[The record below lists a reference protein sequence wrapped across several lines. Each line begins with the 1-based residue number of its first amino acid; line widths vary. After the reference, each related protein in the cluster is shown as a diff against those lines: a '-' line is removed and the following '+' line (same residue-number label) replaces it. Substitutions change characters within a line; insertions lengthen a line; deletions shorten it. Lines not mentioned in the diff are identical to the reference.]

1 MPLQADHLVDRRRLK
16 RRLAAWRLVTVA
28 AIVAVV
34 VLALERVGVLG
45 RDYVARLDIEG
56 IITEDLERDEALAAI
71 ADDRRAKALIVRINS
86 PGGTVVG
93 GESLY
98 QRLRLVSEAKPVV
111 AVMGE
116 VATSAGYL
124 IALGTD
130 HIIGQQGTI
139 TGSIGVI
146 LQTAN
151 ITGLLDSLGIKT
163 EAIRSAPLKARPNP
177 LEEMSPEV
185 REAVERVVQ
194 DMYAMFV
201 GIVQERRD
209 LSEDQVRDVSDGR
222 IFTGRQAIENGLI
235 DGIGSEI
242 DARAWL
248 AEVHGI
254 DRGLATRELTD
265 DGTTLWVR
273 QRVASIFGKSLLS
286 ETLRLDGLVSV
297 WHPQAHTAAG
307 GPPAPF

>member
-28 AIVAVV
+28 AIIAVV
-34 VLALERVGVLG
+34 ILALERVGVLG

-56 IITEDLERDEALAAI
+56 IITEDFDRDEALAAI

-93 GESLY
+93 GEALY
-98 QRLRLVSEAKPVV
+98 RQLRLVSEAKPVV

-130 HIIGQQGTI
+130 HIIGRQGTI

-163 EAIRSAPLKARPNP
+163 EAIRSAPLKARPSP
-177 LEEMSPEV
+177 LEEMNPEV
-185 REAVERVVQ
+185 REAVERVVE

-201 GIVQERRD
+201 GIVQERRN
-209 LSEDQVRDVSDGR
+209 LSEEQVRNVSDGR

-248 AEVHGI
+248 ADVHGI
-254 DRGLATRELTD
+254 DQGLTTRELND
-265 DGTTLWVR
+265 DGTALWVQR
-273 QRVASIFGKSLLS
+273 RVASLFGKSLLS

-297 WHPQAHTAAG
+297 WHPQAHSAASG
-307 GPPAPF
+307 SPAPF

>member
-1 MPLQADHLVDRRRLK
+1 
-16 RRLAAWRLVTVA
+16 VTVA

-34 VLALERVGVLG
+34 ILALERVGVLG

-265 DGTTLWVR
+265 DGTALWVR

>member
-16 RRLAAWRLVTVA
+16 RRLAAWRLGTLA
-28 AIVAVV
+28 A
-34 VLALERVGVLG
+34 VLALIVLGLERVGVLG

-56 IITEDLERDEALAAI
+56 VITEDLERDEALERVAG
-71 ADDRRAKALIVRINS
+71 DRRAKALIVRINS

-93 GESLY
+93 GEALY
-98 QRLRLVSEAKPVV
+98 RRLRLVSEAKPVV

-116 VATSAGYL
+116 IATSAGYL
-124 IALGTD
+124 IALGSD
-130 HIIGQQGTI
+130 RIIGRQGTI

-151 ITGLLDSLGIKT
+151 ITGLLDTLGIKT
-163 EAIRSAPLKARPNP
+163 EAIRSAPLKARPSP

-194 DMYAMFV
+194 DMYGMFV
-201 GIVQERRD
+201 GIVQERRN
-209 LSEDQVRDVSDGR
+209 LSQEQVMEVSDGR

-235 DGIGSEI
+235 DAIGSES

-248 AEVHGI
+248 ADVHGV
-254 DRGLATRELTD
+254 DQDLAVRELEYD
-265 DGTTLWVR
+265 DASLWVR
-273 QRVASIFGKSLLS
+273 QRVASLFGKSLLS

-297 WHPQAHTAAG
+297 WHPQARSAANG
-307 GPPAPF
+307 SPAPF

>member
-34 VLALERVGVLG
+34 ILALDRVGVLG

-265 DGTTLWVR
+265 DGTALWVR

>member
-56 IITEDLERDEALAAI
+56 IITEDFQRDEALAAI
-71 ADDRRAKALIVRINS
+71 ADDSRAKALIVRINS

-93 GESLY
+93 GEALY
-98 QRLRLVSEAKPVV
+98 RRLRLVSEVKPVV

-124 IALGTD
+124 IALGSD
-130 HIIGQQGTI
+130 HIIGRQGTI

-151 ITGLLDSLGIKT
+151 ITGLLDGLGIKT
-163 EAIRSAPLKARPNP
+163 EAIRSAPLKARPSP
-177 LEEMSPEV
+177 LEEMNPEV

-201 GIVQERRD
+201 GIVQERRN
-209 LSEDQVRDVSDGR
+209 LSEEQVRAVSDGR

-235 DGIGSEI
+235 DGIGSER
-242 DARAWL
+242 DARVWL
-248 AEVHGI
+248 ADVHGV
-254 DRGLATRELTD
+254 DQGLAIRELKD
-265 DGTTLWVR
+265 DDTAPWVGR
-273 QRVASIFGKSLLS
+273 RIAGVFGKSLLS

-297 WHPQAHTAAG
+297 WHPQARSAAG
-307 GPPAPF
+307 GSPTPF

>member
-34 VLALERVGVLG
+34 VLAFERVGVLG

-98 QRLRLVSEAKPVV
+98 RRLRLISEAKPVV

-130 HIIGQQGTI
+130 HIIGRQGTI

-151 ITGLLDSLGIKT
+151 ITGLLDNLGIKT
-163 EAIRSAPLKARPNP
+163 EAIRSAPLKARPSP

-209 LSEDQVRDVSDGR
+209 LSEAQVRDVSDGR

-254 DRGLATRELTD
+254 DRDLAIRELKD
-265 DGTTLWVR
+265 DGTALWVR
-273 QRVASIFGKSLLS
+273 QRVAGIFGKSLLS

-297 WHPQAHTAAG
+297 WHPQAQSAKG
-307 GPPAPF
+307 GSPASF

>member
-1 MPLQADHLVDRRRLK
+1 
-16 RRLAAWRLVTVA
+16 
-28 AIVAVV
+28 
-34 VLALERVGVLG
+34 
-45 RDYVARLDIEG
+45 
-56 IITEDLERDEALAAI
+56 
-71 ADDRRAKALIVRINS
+71 
-86 PGGTVVG
+86 
-93 GESLY
+93 
-98 QRLRLVSEAKPVV
+98 
-111 AVMGE
+111 MGE

-265 DGTTLWVR
+265 DGTALWVR

>member
-28 AIVAVV
+28 AIIAVV
-34 VLALERVGVLG
+34 ILALERVGVLG

-56 IITEDLERDEALAAI
+56 IITEDFDRDEALAAI

-93 GESLY
+93 GEALY
-98 QRLRLVSEAKPVV
+98 RRLRLVSEAKPVV

-130 HIIGQQGTI
+130 HIIGRQGTI

-163 EAIRSAPLKARPNP
+163 EAIRSAPLKARPSP
-177 LEEMSPEV
+177 LEEMNPEV
-185 REAVERVVQ
+185 RQAVERVVQ

-201 GIVQERRD
+201 GIVQERRN
-209 LSEDQVRDVSDGR
+209 LSQEQVRNVSDGR

-248 AEVHGI
+248 ADVHGI
-254 DRGLATRELTD
+254 DRGLITRELND
-265 DGTTLWVR
+265 DNTALWVQR
-273 QRVASIFGKSLLS
+273 RVAGLLGKSLLS

-297 WHPQAHTAAG
+297 WHPQAHSTASG
-307 GPPAPF
+307 SPAPF

>member
-34 VLALERVGVLG
+34 ILALERVGVLG

>member
-28 AIVAVV
+28 AIIAVV
-34 VLALERVGVLG
+34 ILALERVGVLG

-56 IITEDLERDEALAAI
+56 IITEDFDRDEALAAI

-93 GESLY
+93 GEALY
-98 QRLRLVSEAKPVV
+98 RRLRLVSEAKPVV

-130 HIIGQQGTI
+130 HIIGRQGTI

-163 EAIRSAPLKARPNP
+163 EAIRSAPLKARPSP
-177 LEEMSPEV
+177 LEEMNPEV
-185 REAVERVVQ
+185 RVAVERVVQ

-201 GIVQERRD
+201 GIVQERRN
-209 LSEDQVRDVSDGR
+209 LSEEQVRNVSDGR

-248 AEVHGI
+248 ADVHGI
-254 DRGLATRELTD
+254 DRRLAVRELED
-265 DGTTLWVR
+265 DGTALWVR
-273 QRVASIFGKSLLS
+273 RRVASVLGKSLLS

-297 WHPQAHTAAG
+297 WHPQAHSAAG
-307 GPPAPF
+307 GSPAPF

>member
-1 MPLQADHLVDRRRLK
+1 MSLDADYLVDRRRLK
-16 RRLAAWRLVTVA
+16 RRLGAWRLVTVA
-28 AIVAVV
+28 AIVAVI
-34 VLALERVGVLG
+34 VLGLNRVGVLG
-45 RDYVARLDIEG
+45 RDYVARVVVEG
-56 IITEDLERDEALAAI
+56 VITEDFDRDEALAAI

-93 GESLY
+93 GEALY
-98 QRLRLVSEAKPVV
+98 RRLRLISETKPVV

-124 IALGTD
+124 IALGSD
-130 HIIGQQGTI
+130 HIIGRQGTI

-151 ITGLLDSLGIKT
+151 ITGLLDTLGIKT
-163 EAIRSAPLKARPNP
+163 EAIRSAPLKARPSP

-185 REAVERVVQ
+185 RDAVERVFQ

-201 GIVQERRD
+201 GIVQERRN
-209 LSEDQVRDVSDGR
+209 LSREEVMEVSDGR
-222 IFTGRQAIENGLI
+222 IFTGRQAIDNGLI
-235 DGIGSEI
+235 DGIGSES

-248 AEVHGI
+248 ADVHGV
-254 DRGLATRELTD
+254 DRDLAVRELEN
-265 DGTTLWVR
+265 DGTALRVPR
-273 QRVASIFGKSLLS
+273 QVAGILGKSLFS

-297 WHPQAHTAAG
+297 WHPQAQSAAG
-307 GPPAPF
+307 GSPAPF